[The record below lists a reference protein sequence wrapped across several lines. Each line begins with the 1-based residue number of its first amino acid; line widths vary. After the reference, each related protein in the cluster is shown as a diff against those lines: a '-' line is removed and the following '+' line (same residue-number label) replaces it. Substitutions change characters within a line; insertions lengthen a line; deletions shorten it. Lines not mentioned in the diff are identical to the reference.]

1 VCITLRSAALRP
13 AASTLHPAPPYT
25 RLLLLHLQPQLVL
38 LRCQLFTHRGLDH
51 IRREAEGLL
60 ERLEEHYY
68 VSAHK
73 GPLLQPPQQDPAAAT
88 LAELCAQ
95 AQAMIDDMHVQ

>member
-1 VCITLRSAALRP
+1 M
-13 AASTLHPAPPYT
+13 
-25 RLLLLHLQPQLVL
+25 
-38 LRCQLFTHRGLDH
+38 DH
-51 IRREAEGLL
+51 IRREAEDLL

-68 VSAHK
+68 ASAHK
-73 GPLLQPPQQDPAAAT
+73 GSVLQPPQPDPAAAT

>member
-1 VCITLRSAALRP
+1 
-13 AASTLHPAPPYT
+13 
-25 RLLLLHLQPQLVL
+25 
-38 LRCQLFTHRGLDH
+38 LDH

-60 ERLEEHYY
+60 EQLEEHYY
-68 VSAHK
+68 ASAHK
-73 GPLLQPPQQDPAAAT
+73 GAQPRPAQADRSAAT

>member
-1 VCITLRSAALRP
+1 MTGGCSCCDNRLPHTPNFSLLPPPLCVTLSRCLRP
-13 AASTLHPAPPYT
+13 ASTLHAA
-25 RLLLLHLQPQLVL
+25 
-38 LRCQLFTHRGLDH
+38 HRGLDH

-68 VSAHK
+68 TSAHK
-73 GPLLQPPQQDPAAAT
+73 GPLLQPPQPDPAAAT